1 MAGPALGWPMSTPEQ
16 WTALAAIGAG
26 TFCCSAAANALN
38 QRHEIP
44 RDSRMVRTRGRP
56 LVQGRATA
64 DQARNFAIAAG
75 GLGTAS
81 LLAGCGPIPAVL
93 GFANIALYAG
103 IYTRMKPLS
112 EWNTNAGA
120 IVGGIPPLMGWAA
133 AGGSLAEPE
142 AALLFASL
150 YLWQVRL
157 SFSVSLSLSLSLS
170 RSLALEL
177 TYQHHPRTHCFLHPS
192 RHPHALHTATV
203 TPFLPQFPHFYSL
216 AYNHRKDYA
225 RGGFQMMPCNDPS
238 GSRTARWTL
247 WHAGCLTALPFV
259 AAASN
264 VTSSMFLF
272 EGCVLNAGG
281 LFFAYRFLK
290 RPSQP
295 TAQKVFFYSLVY
307 LPLLLAGL
315 VFHSKRWEQ
324 EKRDSTADSG
334 TIAHG
339 IEQWR
344 EAGRQICLHERGG
357 REWVFDKIGMVS
369 FFILLYDYI
378 LHNYNSI
385 T

>member
-170 RSLALEL
+170 LSRSGAHLPASPTHALL
-177 TYQHHPRTHCFLHPS
+177 PSPFPSPS
-192 RHPHALHTATV
+192 R
-203 TPFLPQFPHFYSL
+203 
-216 AYNHRKDYA
+216 
-225 RGGFQMMPCNDPS
+225 
-238 GSRTARWTL
+238 
-247 WHAGCLTALPFV
+247 LTHGDRHSVSPAV
-259 AAASN
+259 S
-264 VTSSMFLF
+264 T
-272 EGCVLNAGG
+272 
-281 LFFAYRFLK
+281 
-290 RPSQP
+290 
-295 TAQKVFFYSLVY
+295 
-307 LPLLLAGL
+307 LLLARLQPSQRLCPWRVPDDAVQRSFRIKNRTVDDVARRMPHCAPLCRSGEQRDFIHVSFRGL
-315 VFHSKRWEQ
+315 CPQRRWAFFRLPLPE
-324 EKRDSTADSG
+324 TAVAANGAESFFLLPRLLATPTCG
-334 TIAHG
+334 ARLPFEAVG
-339 IEQWR
+339 AG
-344 EAGRQICLHERGG
+344 EAGQHCR
-357 REWVFDKIGMVS
+357 
-369 FFILLYDYI
+369 
-378 LHNYNSI
+378 
-385 T
+385 

>member
-1 MAGPALGWPMSTPEQ
+1 MSTPEQ

-170 RSLALEL
+170 LALSLWRSLTSITHARTASFTLPVTL
-177 TYQHHPRTHCFLHPS
+177 TPYTRRPS
-192 RHPHALHTATV
+192 LRFSRSFHTFTRSPTTIA
-203 TPFLPQFPHFYSL
+203 
-216 AYNHRKDYA
+216 KI
-225 RGGFQMMPCNDPS
+225 MPVA
-238 GSRTARWTL
+238 GSRLCPATI
-247 WHAGCLTALPFV
+247 LPDQEPHGGHCGTPD
-259 AAASN
+259 ASLR
-264 VTSSMFLF
+264 SPL
-272 EGCVLNAGG
+272 
-281 LFFAYRFLK
+281 
-290 RPSQP
+290 SQRRA
-295 TAQKVFFYSLVY
+295 T
-307 LPLLLAGL
+307 
-315 VFHSKRWEQ
+315 
-324 EKRDSTADSG
+324 
-334 TIAHG
+334 
-339 IEQWR
+339 
-344 EAGRQICLHERGG
+344 
-357 REWVFDKIGMVS
+357 
-369 FFILLYDYI
+369 
-378 LHNYNSI
+378 
-385 T
+385 